1 MMARDRNAMGKLP
14 GQQGGAVLLVVLLLL
29 LLTTIVGFQV
39 METSSL
45 EARMAVAREG
55 KEISFQAAESII
67 DQAKNNQA
75 LLVQAFVA
83 ELSGAA
89 DPNSPTPLPNPG
101 LDGRVAVRYIDE
113 IPTLGNDLVIG
124 NPGLRS
130 LHFELRAG
138 ATRADDRFDSEHI
151 QGIKRF
157 APKL

>member
-1 MMARDRNAMGKLP
+1 M
-14 GQQGGAVLLVVLLLL
+14 LLVVLLLL

-67 DQAKNNQA
+67 DQAKNNQN

-83 ELSGAA
+83 SLGGTAA
-89 DPNSPTPLPNPG
+89 PSQAYGFPG
-101 LDGRVAVRYIDE
+101 DLGGNVEVRYIDE

-130 LHFELRAG
+130 LHFELRADVG
-138 ATRADDRFDSEHI
+138 RADDRFDSEHI

-157 APKL
+157 APKLL